1 MYSNSR
7 GIHYTSPPTA
17 ADAETEDADAETSA
31 EAPTADTD
39 PTEADANWTGDV
51 PADD

>member
-17 ADAETEDADAETSA
+17 EPAEDTADGPSASA
-31 EAPTADTD
+31 EAPTAGTE